1 MYKQGL
7 VTDVFCSTWEFEQSE
22 QMWSFPEGG
31 DSRTK
36 TKEDQMCIRSAMSWV
51 LVCVIIGLALGG
63 CGPTPVPTPVPSP
76 TVAAPT
82 APPAAP
88 SEPVKIGVPFP
99 LSGALAAPGADSK
112 AAVELAVDIIN
123 ESHDLDLPL
132 ARTQGLPSLG
142 GAPVEAIFAD
152 HAMDPEKA
160 LRETE
165 RLITEEGV
173 VAINGAWASS
183 TTATASQAAERMGIP
198 FLNANSTSPALGERG
213 FQWYFRTTP
222 HDRVFVRNMFEFM
235 HDMEEGKD
243 VTIET
248 IAILHEDTMY
258 GTDSADTA
266 KKLAEE
272 YGYEIVAD
280 IAYPQNATDCTSEI
294 QRLKAA
300 KPDVLIQADYTSNA
314 ILAVM
319 TYKDLDF
326 NVDAIIANDVGFI
339 DLQYIEAVGENGN
352 YIFSRDLWSKDWV
365 EEHPLV
371 STINT
376 MYKERA
382 GKDLT
387 GTSARAFTGFL
398 VLADVIN
405 RAGSTEPE
413 AIRQALL
420 DTDMPPEQLIMPWA
434 GIRFDPETHENVL
447 GRGIVVQMQ
456 DGEYYT
462 VWPFDRAARDP
473 IWPMPKWSE
482 R

>member
-1 MYKQGL
+1 MY
-7 VTDVFCSTWEFEQSE
+7 
-22 QMWSFPEGG
+22 
-31 DSRTK
+31 
-36 TKEDQMCIRSAMSWV
+36 IRSTMSWV
-51 LVCVIIGLALGG
+51 LVCVVIGLALVG
-63 CGPTPVPTPVPSP
+63 CGPTPAPTPIPSPTP
-76 TVAAPT
+76 TVAAPMATPTVPLAPT
-82 APPAAP
+82 ATPTVP

-99 LSGALAAPGADSK
+99 LSGALAGPGADSK

-132 ARTQGLPSLG
+132 GRTQGLPNLG

-183 TTATASQAAERMGIP
+183 TTATASQVTERMGIP
-198 FLNANSTSPALGERG
+198 LLNANSTSPALGERG

-222 HDRVFVRNMFEFM
+222 HDRVFVRNMVEFM
-235 HDMEEGKD
+235 HDMEKNKG

-258 GTDSADTA
+258 GTDSADVA

-272 YGYEIVAD
+272 YGYEVVAD
-280 IAYPQNATDCTSEI
+280 IAYPQNATDCTSEV

-314 ILAVM
+314 ILSVM

-339 DLQYIEAVGENGN
+339 DLQYIEAVGDNGN

-398 VLADVIN
+398 ILADAIN
-405 RAGSTEPE
+405 RAGSTGPE

-473 IWPMPKWSE
+473 IWPMPTWAE